1 MSSTERIRLIGA
13 TASPYTR
20 KMIALL
26 RYRRIPYGITW
37 GDAPAILDAMG
48 IARPKPTL
56 LPTFLF
62 HDEDGQVRAVCDST
76 PIIRRLE
83 QMYAGRSAMT
93 AAPV

>member
-26 RYRRIPYGITW
+26 RYRRGITW

-62 HDEDGQVRAVCDST
+62 RDEDGQVRAVCDST